1 MGISL
6 SALCPIA
13 PFLLA
18 LACHCSIAEVRVRWR
33 RLITRLQ
40 EYLLTLCTHTHTTAV
55 HWYVVWFSDWLKS
68 VGQGTWL
75 TGKALF
81 GLGWFPWG
89 IWFDLN
95 HRPMKMLLDSMVLF
109 ADMDWGSNLEGW
121 VGQRSLWSRI
131 KRLLV
136 EEEWWQ
142 WWLTLFNLLP
152 GQLLAGPG
160 RPLDDVGEADAEPDQ
175 LPVVVRVHRSRDQ
188 TGQEQAFPW
197 KEEYWEI

>member
-1 MGISL
+1 M
-6 SALCPIA
+6 
-13 PFLLA
+13 
-18 LACHCSIAEVRVRWR
+18 
-33 RLITRLQ
+33 
-40 EYLLTLCTHTHTTAV
+40 
-55 HWYVVWFSDWLKS
+55 
-68 VGQGTWL
+68 
-75 TGKALF
+75 ALF

-160 RPLDDVGEADAEPDQ
+160 RPLDDVGEADAKPDQ

-188 TGQEQAFPW
+188 TRQEQAFPW
-197 KEEYWEI
+197 KEEYNVELGRRNQNNMFAVKQRRRSVGDKRNRGWIGGDSMRLRETVGEMRSLGNTFYDFLNLTF

>member
-18 LACHCSIAEVRVRWR
+18 LACHCSIAEVRGRWR

-40 EYLLTLCTHTHTTAV
+40 EYLLTLCTHTHTP
-55 HWYVVWFSDWLKS
+55 L
-68 VGQGTWL
+68 QC
-75 TGKALF
+75 TGMALF

-175 LPVVVRVHRSRDQ
+175 LPVVVRVHRPRDQ